1 MKESNASALSMWIKD
16 AQSKPTG
23 IITEKRVPDQ
33 LIAPMFLVLSA
44 ALSFSSAPQPPVRHV
59 PAAAG
64 TAARGM
70 IADVRMELHE
80 RDTSGTS
87 PDIMKH
93 ATSFAEKFG
102 RESKTAL
109 DKVTVEAM
117 KLWSQPRRTAS
128 LRDLAETAWEDHLL
142 PEPSP
147 LQARHHDLA
156 CWEDRLLPKTSGLLP
171 HTQPERLD
179 LQRMYRQSSPP
190 TSVRVP
196 RRAPTSLGGWE
207 ERLLPS
213 RRGENAARTV
223 RDLSDSRWEDRLLP

>member
-1 MKESNASALSMWIKD
+1 MVA
-16 AQSKPTG
+16 
-23 IITEKRVPDQ
+23 
-33 LIAPMFLVLSA
+33 
-44 ALSFSSAPQPPVRHV
+44 VRAHCTT
-59 PAAAG
+59 P
-64 TAARGM
+64 R
-70 IADVRMELHE
+70 
-80 RDTSGTS
+80 
-87 PDIMKH
+87 
-93 ATSFAEKFG
+93 
-102 RESKTAL
+102 
-109 DKVTVEAM
+109 
-117 KLWSQPRRTAS
+117 PRRDGMGRPPLARAS
-128 LRDLAETAWEDHLL
+128 Q
-142 PEPSP
+142 P
-147 LQARHHDLA
+147 LQAIIRDLA